1 VEAVDLDRDLVI
13 GIDVSTTATKAIA
26 WDALGRAVASERAAL
41 AMQRP
46 GPHLYEQDPHDWW
59 RAVCRTLS
67 ALTATV
73 APERIA
79 GLAIAHQRETV
90 APVTAD
96 GEPVRPAI
104 LWLDQRCRPQVDRV
118 VAALGLE
125 RIRAI
130 SGKSADFGP
139 VLYKLAWMREVEP
152 ELHRRSAVFCDVQG
166 FLVQRLT
173 GAFRTSWASADP
185 LALFDLAEHAWS
197 PELCAAAGIGPER
210 LPEAYRPGA
219 RLGEVTPAAAQ
230 ATGLK
235 AGTPVFAGGGD
246 GQAAGLGVNALS
258 AARAYLNLGTA
269 LVFGIYS
276 AQCLHDPAWRTMTSC
291 SGTGYY
297 LESSLR
303 TGALLSDWFLQR
315 ICGLAPGDE
324 KALQAIER
332 EAAALPPGSGGT
344 LLLPY
349 WEGAMNPY
357 WDMDMRGC
365 ILGLSDAHERGHV
378 YRGLIE
384 GVALEQALVLDLIA
398 AQTKARPDEFIAI
411 GGVAASDLWCQ
422 VVADVLGIPVSRSET
437 VEAAS
442 LGAAVCAAGGA
453 GLHPSIEAAAERMCG
468 RTTAVYAPDDA
479 RHARYRE
486 LLAIYR
492 DLYPQVR
499 DLARRLS
506 AFAAS
511 AVAHPS

>member
-1 VEAVDLDRDLVI
+1 VGGDLVI

-26 WDALGRAVASERAAL
+26 WDASGRAIASERAAL
-41 AMQRP
+41 PMQRP
-46 GPHLYEQDPHDWW
+46 GPHLYEQDPRDWW
-59 RAVCRTLS
+59 SAICRTVS
-67 ALTATV
+67 ALTKQV
-73 APERIA
+73 PPKRIA

-90 APVTAD
+90 APVSAD

-139 VLYKLAWMREVEP
+139 VLYKLAWMREAEP
-152 ELHRRSAVFCDVQG
+152 ELHGRTAMFCDVQG
-166 FLVQRLT
+166 FVVHRLT
-173 GAFRTSWASADP
+173 GTFRTSWASADP
-185 LALFDLAEHAWS
+185 LALFDLSKHVWS
-197 PELCAAAGIGPER
+197 PELCTAAGITSER
-210 LPEAYRPGA
+210 LPEAHRPGA
-219 RLGEVTPAAAQ
+219 LLGEVTAAA
-230 ATGLK
+230 AATTGLR

-258 AARAYLNLGTA
+258 AEHAYLNLGTA
-269 LVFGIYS
+269 VVFGIYS
-276 AQCLHDPAWRTMTSC
+276 PNPLHDPAWRTMTSC

-315 ICGLAPGDE
+315 ICGLAPGDQR
-324 KALQAIER
+324 ALQAIER

-357 WDMDMRGC
+357 WDMDVRGC

-384 GVALEQALVLDLIA
+384 GVALEQALVLDLIG
-398 AQTKARPDEFIAI
+398 AQTKRRPAEFVAI
-411 GGVAASDLWCQ
+411 GGVATSDLWCQ
-422 VVADVLGIPVSRSET
+422 IMADVLGIPVSRSET

-442 LGAAVCAAGGA
+442 LGAAICAAGGA
-453 GLHPSIEAAAERMCG
+453 KLFPSIEAAAERMCG
-468 RTTAVYAPDDA
+468 RTTAVFTPDAA
-479 RHARYRE
+479 RHARYE
-486 LLAIYR
+486 ALLAIYR

-499 DLARRLS
+499 DIARRLS
-506 AFAAS
+506 AFATAGT
-511 AVAHPS
+511 